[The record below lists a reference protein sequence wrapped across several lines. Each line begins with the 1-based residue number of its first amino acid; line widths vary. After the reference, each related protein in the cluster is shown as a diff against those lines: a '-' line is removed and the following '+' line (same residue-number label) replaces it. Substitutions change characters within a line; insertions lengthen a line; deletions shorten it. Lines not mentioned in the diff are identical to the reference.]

1 VTIYGSLEDIPGVR
15 ECDCIGKLTVAVA
28 NAEAAEALKV
38 EKRDKAAA
46 TKAAAKVDAAMQA
59 KAEKL
64 AAKEHAKAEKLA
76 AKEQAK
82 AEKVAADNIK
92 VTQPTRALDR
102 QILDVI
108 HARAHELL
116 STTPSSL
123 VSPIVARNRLL
134 TSSPPKSMPRR
145 KSSPP
150 KSRPR
155 RRRLQLTTSR

>member
-1 VTIYGSLEDIPGVR
+1 MTIYGSLEDIPGVR

-46 TKAAAKVDAAMQA
+46 TKVAAKVDAAMRA

-92 VTQPTRALDR
+92 VTQPTPASDP
-102 QILDVI
+102 QILDVV
-108 HARAHELL
+108 HARAHELIPAA
-116 STTPSSL
+116 PSPLTSL
-123 VSPIVARNRLL
+123 VVHATGCR
-134 TSSPPKSMPRR
+134 
-145 KSSPP
+145 
-150 KSRPR
+150 
-155 RRRLQLTTSR
+155 